1 MKSEQTTTG
10 SKTYGIGEA
19 QVIAVRSENQHEVR
33 VFHPDFG
40 VTEFIPFIQT
50 PGMYRVPRP
59 GDNCFVFCSENW
71 TDYPMAWGHRLSP
84 ELISQ
89 LVGKRLDNITVIYS
103 SGANNK
109 SVTHTIELD
118 DGDQSGVRVK
128 TGSGNNIN
136 ITDKDKIEVTHRT
149 GSFIRV
155 EEGSIRLSVKGSTIV
170 MDSSGIS
177 ITSAGGA
184 TTKLTDS
191 IVSTSSQGSSVSINA
206 GVTSSSSGGS
216 NLEVGSSIVGKAA
229 DQASKIDE
237 VIIKTHRHTGNLG
250 IPTTPPLP

>member
-1 MKSEQTTTG
+1 MKSEQTTSG

-33 VFHPDFG
+33 VYHPDFG

-84 ELISQ
+84 ELIAQ

-103 SGANNK
+103 SGANNN

-118 DGDQSGVRVK
+118 DGEQAGVRVK

-149 GSFIRV
+149 GAFIRV
-155 EEGSIRLSVKGSTIV
+155 EENSIQLSVKGSTLV

-177 ITSAGGA
+177 LVSAGGA
-184 TTKLTDS
+184 STKLTDS
-191 IVSTSSQGSSVSINA
+191 IVSSSSQGSTVTVDS
-206 GVTSSSSGGS
+206 GVKASSSGGS
-216 NLEVGSSIVGKAA
+216 NLEVGSSIVGTAA

-237 VIIKTHRHTGNLG
+237 VIIKTHRHSGNLG